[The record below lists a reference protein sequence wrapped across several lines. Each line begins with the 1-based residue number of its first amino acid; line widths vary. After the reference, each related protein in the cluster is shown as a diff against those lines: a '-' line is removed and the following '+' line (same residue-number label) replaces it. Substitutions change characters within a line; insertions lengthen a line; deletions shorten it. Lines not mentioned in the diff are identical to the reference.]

1 MSNAAWLA
9 AYTPWHAS
17 CADIWN
23 TTGKTTCLRNA
34 RRCIVRRLL
43 VVLCLSGSIAAL
55 WSAAR
60 SAAFNANVSS
70 PALVRSLA
78 IDYLAVDLIYGGSTS
93 PASVDAALR
102 RLTPPPTSFGGDQYR
117 PGAPVARS
125 DDGLRLA
132 QQAEQAVAGLG
143 ATAELIP
150 VRQELGE
157 SYGNVEAAWRLELQ
171 VEHALD
177 HRGAVAGFGYV
188 DATSA
193 QQAAATSLQR
203 MRQARALHDQAIAA
217 VHALAPAAQ
226 SATVDSAGD
235 GLGASTISLN
245 GSFGRGNGAP
255 DGVPGL
261 HSLLG
266 GAFRP

>member
-1 MSNAAWLA
+1 
-9 AYTPWHAS
+9 
-17 CADIWN
+17 
-23 TTGKTTCLRNA
+23 
-34 RRCIVRRLL
+34 VRRLL
-43 VVLCLSGSIAAL
+43 VVLCLAGSIAGL
-55 WSAAR
+55 WAGAR
-60 SAAFNANVSS
+60 SAAFNAQVSS

-78 IDYLAVDLIYGGSTS
+78 SDYLAVDVIYGGATN
-93 PASVDAALR
+93 PASIDAALR
-102 RLTPPPTSFGGDQYR
+102 RLTPPPTSYGGDQYR

-132 QQAEQAVAGLG
+132 QQAAQAVSGLG

-150 VRQELGE
+150 VRRELGE
-157 SYGNVEAAWRLELQ
+157 SYGDVAEAWRLELQ

-177 HRGAVAGFGYV
+177 HRGAVAGFGYS
-188 DATSA
+188 DTPSA
-193 QQAAATSLQR
+193 QQAATTSLQR

-226 SATVDSAGD
+226 SGTVDSAGD
-235 GLGASTISLN
+235 GLGASAVALN
-245 GSFGRGNGAP
+245 GSFPRGNGAP
-255 DGVPGL
+255 DGIPGL